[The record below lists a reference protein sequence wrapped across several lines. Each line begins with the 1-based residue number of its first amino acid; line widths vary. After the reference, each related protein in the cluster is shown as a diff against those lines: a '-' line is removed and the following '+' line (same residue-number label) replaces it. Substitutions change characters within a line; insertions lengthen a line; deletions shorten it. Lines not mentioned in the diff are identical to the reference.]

1 MIKMTTEQAIE
12 KSKKWCLHGWGFI
25 PIAVDSAKGAVFK
38 DLNGKEYLDFLS
50 QTAGVLGIGHTH
62 PKMVAYVKEQL
73 EKIQHVLTGFV
84 IPPRAEFGEKL
95 AAVAPPPLTN
105 NCMMYIACGGS
116 EANETA
122 LKMAMLITGKKEVIS
137 QYHAYHGGT
146 LALMGLL
153 AQAPHRKGF
162 LRYPGFHNIPATPYC
177 YRCYQGKK
185 YPDCDHE
192 CARQLEYHLKWGVEE
207 DSVAAFIQEPITGN
221 GGHMGP
227 NDNNHEKEPDKV
239 YHKIIRETCDKYNVL
254 YISDEVQCGMGR
266 MGKNW
271 GCMVYDM
278 KPDIFTTAKALGGGL
293 PVSAAVIRKDLV
305 PEKMKEAQWHIFTM
319 GGSPITMAAGIAAL
333 EVLVEENLAEKAK
346 RQGERIYKVIKEWEN
361 THKIVG
367 EVRGEGLFIGIE
379 LVKDKKTKEKAIDAA
394 GAVFSKC
401 LEKGLLLGV
410 SAVGGWGN
418 VLKLKP
424 PLAIPDDQADKG
436 IAIIEEAIKEVEAKM

>member
-1 MIKMTTEQAIE
+1 MTMTQEQAIE

-25 PIAVDSAKGAVFK
+25 PIAVESGKGSVFK

-50 QTAGVLGIGHTH
+50 QTAGVLGIGHSH
-62 PKMVAYVKEQL
+62 PKMIKYVKEQV
-73 EKIQHVLTGFV
+73 EKIQHVLTSFV
-84 IPPRAEFGEKL
+84 TPLRAEFGEKL
-95 AAVAPPPLTN
+95 AALAPPPLKN
-105 NCMMYIACGGS
+105 NCQMYIANGGS

-122 LKMAMLITGKKEVIS
+122 IKMAMLVTGKKEVIS

-192 CARQLEYHLKWGVEE
+192 CARQLGYHLKWGVEE

-227 NDNNHEKEPDKV
+227 NDNNHEKGPDLE
-239 YHKIIRETCDKYNVL
+239 YHKIIRETCDEYNVL
-254 YISDEVQCGMGR
+254 YISDEVQTGMGR
-266 MGKNW
+266 LGENW
-271 GCMVYDM
+271 GCMRYQM

-305 PEKMKEAQWHIFTM
+305 PENLSEGQWHIFTM
-319 GGSPITMAAGIAAL
+319 GGSPITLAGGIAAL
-333 EVLVEENLAEKAK
+333 EVLVEEKLPQQAKEKGDRA
-346 RQGERIYKVIKEWEN
+346 YKILKEWEDK
-361 THKIVG
+361 HKIVG
-367 EVRGEGLFIGIE
+367 EVRGEGAFIGIE
-379 LVKDKKTKEKAIDAA
+379 LVKDKKTKKKAIDEA
-394 GAVFSKC
+394 GAIFTKC
-401 LEKGLLLGV
+401 LENGLLIGV

-418 VLKLKP
+418 VLKIKP
-424 PLAIPDDQADKG
+424 PLNTSEEQWDKALEILEGAISD
-436 IAIIEEAIKEVEAKM
+436 VEKSM